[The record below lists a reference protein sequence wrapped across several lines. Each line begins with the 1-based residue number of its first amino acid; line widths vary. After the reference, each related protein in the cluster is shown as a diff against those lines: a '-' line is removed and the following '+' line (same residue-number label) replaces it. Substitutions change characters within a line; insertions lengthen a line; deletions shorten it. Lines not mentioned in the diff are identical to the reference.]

1 MYRMYVVP
9 SLAPSQPSMKMSYMQ
24 VVPSTLYLVPYTLY
38 LSAKQCDI
46 MNTCCILYP
55 SPVNMQLSHMA
66 GFCQLWNSNHHRL
79 RFAMLTN
86 FSVKPEPKY
95 HLHGVVFCDPT
106 PLWTIII
113 AGILRYT
120 YAGKTGCIIVLAPF
134 PNHFGNKARY
144 AHLCTFTLQCAV
156 LATVPVVPKPPWEW
170 YMHLCWHCSVL
181 CTPKP
186 PWEWG

>member
-9 SLAPSQPSMKMSYMQ
+9 SLAPSQPSMMMSYMQ
-24 VVPSTLYLVPYTLY
+24 YSVWYHIAWLIGTRYRGTRYRVLGT
-38 LSAKQCDI
+38 
-46 MNTCCILYP
+46 TCCILYP
-55 SPVNMQLSHMA
+55 SPVSMQLNHMA
-66 GFCQLWNSNHHRL
+66 GFCPNSETATITDL
-79 RFAMLTN
+79 GLLCTN

-95 HLHGVVFCDPT
+95 HLHGVIFCDPT

-134 PNHFGNKARY
+134 PNHFGNKARHV
-144 AHLCTFTLQCAV
+144 HLCTFTLQCAV

-170 YMHLCWHCSVL
+170 YMHLC
-181 CTPKP
+181 
-186 PWEWG
+186 